1 VRGTARRVHILVEH
15 ATAVVD
21 DRATDAGN
29 QPGHQRADDERAGD
43 ERARDERAR
52 NRWTRD
58 E

>member
-43 ERARDERAR
+43 ERAR